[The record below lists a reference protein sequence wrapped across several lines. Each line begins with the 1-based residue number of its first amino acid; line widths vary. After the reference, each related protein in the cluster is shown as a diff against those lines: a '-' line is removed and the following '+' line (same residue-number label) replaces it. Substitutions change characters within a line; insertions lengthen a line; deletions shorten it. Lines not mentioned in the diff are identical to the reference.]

1 MHVMQNNNATSYL
14 YGAQENGAVDD
25 PLVQSS
31 RNGNSDRSSYQK
43 QIFSTDEADAKDDPQ
58 TSMVYGRLLLFV
70 VAFLYGSLNVSL
82 RLVYEL
88 PGPPS
93 ASALSTTRG
102 WLAAL
107 CFVPLLATRRR
118 SRVNE
123 VEPVG
128 TTPRVSSSLW
138 RVAAELALFNF
149 GAQGLLN
156 LGLISVESA
165 RASFL
170 TQTSVVITPI
180 ISALA
185 GQQIHCRVWIGCLV
199 ALIGLVLLSDEDGLT
214 SWGFGSGDLL
224 ILAGALCWSCYLF
237 RLSAIGNQFDEIEL
251 QGAKTFL
258 MAILYSI
265 WFIISAIRS
274 DVVGGLWLGWT
285 NPVAWAIIFYSAIGP
300 GTFADIVQ
308 QKGQASVSAAEANVI
323 LSMEPVFTA
332 ILGLLFMGEAT
343 TWQEKWGG
351 GLIIFASIIS
361 TN

>member
-1 MHVMQNNNATSYL
+1 MHAMQNNDATSYL
-14 YGAQENGAVDD
+14 YGEQENGAVDD
-25 PLVQSS
+25 PLVHSS
-31 RNGNSDRSSYQK
+31 RNGSDRSSYQK
-43 QIFSTDEADAKDDPQ
+43 QIILSFDEADAKDDPQ
-58 TSMVYGRLLLFV
+58 TSMVYGRLLLLA

-107 CFVPLLATRRR
+107 CFVPLLARR
-118 SRVNE
+118 RVNE
-123 VEPVG
+123 VEPVR
-128 TTPRVSSSLW
+128 TPRASLW
-138 RVAAELALFNF
+138 RVAAELAFFGF

-156 LGLISVESA
+156 LGLLSTGSA

-180 ISALA
+180 ISAVA
-185 GQQIHCRVWIGCLV
+185 GQKIHCRVWIGCLV
-199 ALIGLVLLSDEDGLT
+199 ALIGLILLSDEDGL

-224 ILAGALCWSCYLF
+224 VLAGALCWSCYLF
-237 RLSAIGNQFDEIEL
+237 RLSAIGDQFDEIAL

-258 MAILYSI
+258 MALLYSI
-265 WFIISAIRS
+265 WFVISAIRS
-274 DVVGGLWLGWT
+274 EVGLWQGWT
-285 NPVAWAIIFYSAIGP
+285 NPIAWAIIFYSAIGP

-308 QKGQASVSAAEANVI
+308 QKGQACVSAAEANVI